1 MIEHWRLSIGKSRG
15 YLCGIARGRR
25 FPIDLERKLVRIRT
39 GGPKLWGEHYCEA
52 YHITPTND
60 RRSAA
65 QMRNRSVRQ
74 WLGLLGLL
82 VSLVACTVVSSD
94 VSRAVIMGERAGLEE
109 LKTEPLLE
117 PPPPGSTELLRTEHV
132 GRGCGLLVTGACIFG
147 SPAHINVVYASPQS
161 LDQVREWYVTTH
173 GARYGLSR
181 RDGSNLWDQTN
192 PHRADEKRR
201 ASVMELRS
209 TALRNPLSA
218 YTEYPD
224 LQPTPEGTQT
234 FIILI
239 YGFNEL

>member
-1 MIEHWRLSIGKSRG
+1 MAGTTWAIGIT
-15 YLCGIARGRR
+15 CGLRVSFERR
-25 FPIDLERKLVRIRT
+25 DQV
-39 GGPKLWGEHYCEA
+39 C
-52 YHITPTND
+52 D
-60 RRSAA
+60 S
-65 QMRNRSVRQ
+65 
-74 WLGLLGLL
+74 
-82 VSLVACTVVSSD
+82 
-94 VSRAVIMGERAGLEE
+94 GERAGLEE

-132 GRGCGLLVTGACIFG
+132 GRGCGLLVPIACVIADPASIKAFYT
-147 SPAHINVVYASPQS
+147 SPLSV
-161 LDQVREWYVTTH
+161 DEVREWYVTTH

-181 RDGSNLWDQTN
+181 RGGSNLWDQTN
-192 PHRADEKRR
+192 PHRADEKRW

-239 YGFNEL
+239 YGFNELKQSGVAACRSGCSC